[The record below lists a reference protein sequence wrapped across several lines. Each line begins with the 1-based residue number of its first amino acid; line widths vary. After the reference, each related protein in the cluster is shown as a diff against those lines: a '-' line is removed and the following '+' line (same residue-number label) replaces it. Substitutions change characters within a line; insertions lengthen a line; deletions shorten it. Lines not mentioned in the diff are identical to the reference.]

1 MVNQI
6 LVSNPALKGVK
17 GDQGN
22 SATDAQVA
30 AAVQA
35 YISANEEVFKGADA
49 PPIDYSQIITEIEAW
64 MQTDAIKPIFTG
76 DAANVDT
83 SALQTSIINA
93 IKVYMDEN
101 PNQFKGVDGT
111 SPSINYTTVIE
122 GIKSWM
128 TSSPEVI
135 SIFKGAQGNVG
146 LPAPAPDPID
156 YNIVKNDVDNY
167 LSANLSALVSPTIIS
182 NAFVDSSGNLISS
195 LSSAISTS
203 TSQYLAANPPAGA
216 SQSQVDG
223 WIASYL
229 SANPQGLTS
238 DQVNTAIGA
247 YLVANP
253 QGLTSSQVNSLIA
266 AYLVANPPAPSLTIE
281 TLSPLLV
288 QLGLLTVY
296 NPVINSNTLAFLKA
310 SDYANNAIIDAS
322 KPPLS
327 WTVQGDWSFSSAE
340 KSLTKTA
347 DRENPFTQIK
357 ATFSTPVRSF
367 VIVFSFPSG
376 TDSDIMF
383 FGNGLD
389 TGGGGPYLY
398 MSSARAI
405 TQSTTTGPTARIK
418 LNNNAPINLGVPLPE
433 IFNDTKYILQVSGM
447 SDYYTNAE
455 YTIGMYYAVR
465 AANFPQGTKF
475 YAAGFYNYALSD
487 AEMNQNY
494 EWFSHTF

>member
-1 MVNQI
+1 
-6 LVSNPALKGVK
+6 
-17 GDQGN
+17 
-22 SATDAQVA
+22 
-30 AAVQA
+30 
-35 YISANEEVFKGADA
+35 
-49 PPIDYSQIITEIEAW
+49 
-64 MQTDAIKPIFTG
+64 
-76 DAANVDT
+76 
-83 SALQTSIINA
+83 
-93 IKVYMDEN
+93 
-101 PNQFKGVDGT
+101 
-111 SPSINYTTVIE
+111 
-122 GIKSWM
+122 
-128 TSSPEVI
+128 
-135 SIFKGAQGNVG
+135 
-146 LPAPAPDPID
+146 
-156 YNIVKNDVDNY
+156 

-195 LSSAISTS
+195 LSTAISTS
-203 TSQYLAANPPAGA
+203 TSTYLAANPPAGA

-223 WIASYL
+223 WISAYL
-229 SANPQGLTS
+229 SSNPQGLTSDQVNAAIGAYLVANPQGLTS

-253 QGLTSSQVNSLIA
+253 QGLTSAQVNSLIA
-266 AYLVANPPAPSLTIE
+266 AYLVANPPAPSLTVE

-288 QLGLLTVY
+288 QLGLLTIY
-296 NPVINSNTLAFLKA
+296 DPVINSNTLAFLKA
-310 SDYANNAIIDAS
+310 SDFANNAIVDAA
-322 KPPLS
+322 KPPLT
-327 WTVQGDWSFSSAE
+327 WTVQGDWSFSSVE

-455 YTIGMYYAVR
+455 YTIGMYYAAR